1 MKKFVGFLG
10 AVVASA
16 ALVACN
22 NTKSDGGKIIA
33 EGGKVGF
40 ILPGSEGGETKAF
53 KEHWENLAKEYGV
66 EIVYE
71 NFQGQDPAYYK
82 TCAERL
88 VAAGC
93 DAVICNFEMDG
104 KDSVLEYCID
114 EEIYVGYSGSTISD
128 EVFDEYKE
136 SPYFLGQ
143 IAPSPEEEQAAAY
156 EMTKYFIELYYGENK
171 IAIPEGTT
179 DTFAIWPA
187 DFHGITLAHQ
197 MTYRY
202 KGIKQALEEYGVTI
216 NGDNDSD
223 SSKWTC
229 TYTADSVLKDKVA
242 ILGNNLTDMSA
253 LITQCSAIFMKMPC
267 AVVTTCTG
275 DMLLSMFAQGP
286 ILSTPTR
293 FGTIDAFV
301 TEYAKWYEAD
311 TTSETLAFKVAHD
324 PYLVG
329 KYAAINEAILAVTVK
344 AFRGEAIRNNG
355 NALNITQHYWH
366 ATSKEEFE
374 KACEVSQ
381 SFSYGKSAFDTITTA
396 DQLQKLF
403 DDATLENLGK

>member
-16 ALVACN
+16 ALVGCN
-22 NTKSDGGKIIA
+22 NTESDGGKIKD
-33 EGGKVGF
+33 EGGKVGL
-40 ILPGSEGGETKAF
+40 IITGSEGGETKAF

-301 TEYAKWYEAD
+301 TEYTKWYEAD

-344 AFRGEAIRNNG
+344 AFRGEAIRDNG
-355 NALNITQHYWH
+355 NALNINQHYWH
-366 ATSKEEFE
+366 AASKEEFE

-381 SFSYGKSAFDTITTA
+381 SFSYGKSTFDTITTA

>member
-1 MKKFVGFLG
+1 MKKFVAFLG

-16 ALVACN
+16 ALVSCGGP
-22 NTKSDGGKIIA
+22 SDDEGKIIE
-33 EGGKVGF
+33 EGGTVGF
-40 ILPGSEGGETKAF
+40 ILPGSEGAETKAF

-66 EIVYE
+66 KIVYE

-82 TCAERL
+82 TCAEKL

-114 EEIYVGYSGSTISD
+114 EEIYCGYSGSTISD
-128 EVFDEYKE
+128 EVFDEYKD

-171 IAIPEGTT
+171 VTIPDGTK

-187 DFHGITLAHQ
+187 DFHGITLEHQ

-216 NGDNDSD
+216 NGDSDSD

-229 TYTADSVLKDKVA
+229 TYTDDSVLKDKVA
-242 ILGNNLTDMSA
+242 I
-253 LITQCSAIFMKMPC
+253 TQCSQIFMKMPC

-286 ILSTPTR
+286 ILSIPTR

-301 TEYAKWYEAD
+301 DEYAKWYTAD
-311 TTSETLAFKVAHD
+311 TSNETLAFQVTHD

-344 AFRGEAIRNNG
+344 AFRGEAIRDNG
-355 NALNITQHYWH
+355 CAININQSYWH
-366 ATSKEEFE
+366 AATKAEFE
-374 KACEVSQ
+374 KACQVSE
-381 SFSYGKSAFDTITTA
+381 SFSYGKSTFDSITSA
-396 DQLQKLF
+396 AQLQQLF
-403 DDATLENLGK
+403 DDATIENLSK

>member
-1 MKKFVGFLG
+1 MKKFVAFLG

-16 ALVACN
+16 ALVSCGGP
-22 NTKSDGGKIIA
+22 SDDEGKIIE
-33 EGGKVGF
+33 EGGTVGF
-40 ILPGSEGGETKAF
+40 ILPGSEGAETKAF
-53 KEHWENLAKEYGV
+53 KEHWENLAKEYGIK
-66 EIVYE
+66 IVYE

-82 TCAERL
+82 TCAEKL

-114 EEIYVGYSGSTISD
+114 EEIYCGYSGSTISD
-128 EVFDEYKE
+128 EVFDEYKD

-171 IAIPEGTT
+171 VAIPEGTK

-187 DFHGITLAHQ
+187 DFHGITLEHQ

-216 NGDNDSD
+216 NGDSDSD

-229 TYTADSVLKDKVA
+229 TYTDDSVLKDKVA
-242 ILGNNLTDMSA
+242 ILGNNLTDMNA
-253 LITQCSAIFMKMPC
+253 LITQCSQIFMKMPC

-301 TEYAKWYEAD
+301 DEYAKWYTAD
-311 TTSETLAFKVAHD
+311 TSNETLAFQVTHD

-344 AFRGEAIRNNG
+344 AFRGEAIRDNG
-355 NALNITQHYWH
+355 CAININQSYWH
-366 ATSKEEFE
+366 AATKAEFE
-374 KACEVSQ
+374 EACQVSE
-381 SFSYGKSAFDTITTA
+381 SFSYGKSTFDSITTA
-396 DQLQKLF
+396 AQLQQLF
-403 DDATLENLGK
+403 DDATIENLSK